1 MKGNTDLIRI
11 VAIAAAFLAMFGVI
25 GISIHS
31 INSIS
36 SSNQRN
42 QEKKEGED
50 FAVIV
55 AQTTA
60 TTSVWDYLR
69 SKETTTEAVTEG
81 ETVSAP
87 DGSGTADTAEG
98 EEASEAPAPT
108 EAPTEPTDLVIQL
121 D

>member
-1 MKGNTDLIRI
+1 MTNEAVAKLNKLYDEVRASVSQGN
-11 VAIAAAFLAMFGVI
+11 FPH
-25 GISIHS
+25 GILVECQ
-31 INSIS
+31 N
-36 SSNQRN
+36 
-42 QEKKEGED
+42 EKEGED

-81 ETVSAP
+81 ETVSVS
-87 DGSGTADTAEG
+87 DGSGTADIAEG
-98 EEASEAPAPT
+98 EEASEAPVPT
-108 EAPTEPTDLVIQL
+108 EAPTEPTDFVIRL